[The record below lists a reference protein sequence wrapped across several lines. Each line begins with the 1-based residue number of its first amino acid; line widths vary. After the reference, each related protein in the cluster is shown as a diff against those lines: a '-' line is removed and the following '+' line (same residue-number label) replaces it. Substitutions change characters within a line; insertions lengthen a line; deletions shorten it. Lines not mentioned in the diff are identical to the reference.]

1 MAQWGRSDPY
11 TDHSKI
17 LCNPVTDEPILI
29 WMVGHISSTWFL
41 RNHEPDRQCSV
52 TIVPISKT
60 AGRCANQL
68 ICGFSQPQLPA
79 ADESLSLIRATRW
92 QSSRQGEP
100 ATLFSSVYD
109 AREVF
114 CSKSE
119 MLAYPATHLKKK
131 DLVLL
136 EARLIRYFLKDD
148 KGRYSHFRAQFEL
161 HAISLLH
168 SHDEVNS
175 DHSDEQDVGDLRI

>member
-1 MAQWGRSDPY
+1 
-11 TDHSKI
+11 
-17 LCNPVTDEPILI
+17 
-29 WMVGHISSTWFL
+29 
-41 RNHEPDRQCSV
+41 
-52 TIVPISKT
+52 
-60 AGRCANQL
+60 
-68 ICGFSQPQLPA
+68 
-79 ADESLSLIRATRW
+79 
-92 QSSRQGEP
+92 

-168 SHDEVNS
+168 S
-175 DHSDEQDVGDLRI
+175 